1 MKTESQFQLMPQ
13 AQESTPSADPSLWTV
28 EDGEALRL
36 SIGPGLREVHVTE
49 GRLWLTREGTAEQ
62 PAEDL
67 WLSPGE
73 AVALASG
80 SEWVVEAWG
89 TTRFQLLVP
98 PRACSQSPQSRAH
111 AGGALSAGSWVSRV
125 SSSLL
130 QPALG

>member
-1 MKTESQFQLMPQ
+1 MKTESKFQLMPQ

-36 SIGPGLREVHVTE
+36 AIGPGLREVHVTE
-49 GRLWLTREGTAEQ
+49 GRLWLTREGTAAQ
-62 PAEDL
+62 PSEDL

-73 AVALASG
+73 TVALASG

-98 PRACSQSPQSRAH
+98 PRACAQPH
-111 AGGALSAGSWVSRV
+111 AGHRVSAGSLASLV
-125 SSSLL
+125 SSSLRL